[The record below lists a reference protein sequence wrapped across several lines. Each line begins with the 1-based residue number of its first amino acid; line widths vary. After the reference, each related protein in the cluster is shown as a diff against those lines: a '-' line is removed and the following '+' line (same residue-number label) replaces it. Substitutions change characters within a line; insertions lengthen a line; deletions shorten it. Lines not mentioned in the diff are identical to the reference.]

1 MQQFLSAILQSS
13 IPDLTFTFGV
23 LIFVASKLFI
33 HFHNQFTMDTKFND
47 NTRFAYRQS
56 SRLGDDMLIPAL
68 ENAGVGGIE
77 MALEFISLFTD
88 TDHANIIDD
97 LTFLY
102 KQEFKAGTSDFFIMQ
117 HSSAQDEHSTFVF
130 VNDKFDRA
138 FSFDPQ
144 GSGNQC
150 EVVFRP
156 SGAWTAKRIAEG
168 AKVEQE
174 LLDRFRQLDLQDDEN
189 YNELERL
196 LDIMDDIDPSPSNN
210 D

>member
-1 MQQFLSAILQSS
+1 MLELS
-13 IPDLTFTFGV
+13 
-23 LIFVASKLFI
+23 
-33 HFHNQFTMDTKFND
+33 

-56 SRLGDDMLIPAL
+56 SALGDDVLIPAL
-68 ENAGVGGIE
+68 ENAGVGGVT

-88 TDHANIIDD
+88 TDHADIIDD

-102 KQEFKAGTSDFFIMQ
+102 KQEFQAGTCDFFIMQ

-130 VNDKFDRA
+130 VNDSFDKP

-150 EVVFRP
+150 EVTFRP
-156 SGAWTAKRIAEG
+156 TGSWTAQRISEG
-168 AKVEQE
+168 AVVERE
-174 LLDRFRQLDLQDDEN
+174 LLDRLKSLDFPDSGSN
-189 YNELERL
+189 YDELERL
-196 LDIMDDIDPSPSNN
+196 LDEMDSIDPSKN